1 MKIIFFLLLIS
12 LFISHSSSHRILHQP
27 FFPVTD
33 TPPPPPP
40 PTTTQPPSLP
50 PSPQPQSLPKYPF
63 SSLTPPTPTQ
73 PTHHHH
79 NHFFPFFTTPPTPTT
94 TTNPTIPT
102 FPANISSI
110 TLPSPSSSSTKQHD
124 SKKLLSLSLTLSLIS
139 ILFIATIATTLL
151 YRRTHH
157 HKPPSSDSLR
167 LFPANLPTSDKP
179 PPPGPPPTLPPNFST
194 PSTEFLYL
202 GTLVSPLHDPPP
214 PPKPPTTNTVTYA
227 TMGSPELHPLPPLP
241 RQDFNN
247 QNNVEEC
254 SLTDSEVDGHENFFS
269 PRGSPGVF
277 HTVAPPPPPPPAP
290 AGGFMEKQRK
300 DEVLKPRLKAL
311 HWDKVKSSSEKAM
324 VDGHEN
330 FFSPRGSP
338 GVFHTVAPPPP
349 PPPAPAGG
357 FMERQRKEE
366 VLKPKLKTLHWDK
379 VKSSSEKAMVWD
391 QLKFSTSFQLNEE
404 MIETLF
410 MAKSASTVAPNHSTN
425 EPVVRPMAAE
435 MTQRTRVLD
444 PHKSRNIAILL
455 RAFNLTIDEVCEC
468 ILQGNV
474 DSLGSE
480 LLGSLLKMA
489 PTMEEE
495 AGLKEMN
502 GALFDPAEKFLKA
515 VIDIPFAFKRVDA
528 MLYISNFDN
537 EVDYLKGSF
546 DMIKSACQQLRNSR
560 MFIKLLEAVLVA
572 GNRLNTGT
580 NRGDAQAFRL
590 DTLLKLIDV
599 KGIDGKTTLLHFVVR
614 EIARTEGRVSQV
626 NQQSEL
632 CDEVESTKR
641 GLEVVSSLSGELS
654 SVKKAATMDIDMLS
668 KEAERLAT
676 GLTKI
681 NEMAALNERCGS
693 NKRFSDSMNMFLKKA
708 GDDIVQIE
716 GEERVAV
723 SMVKET
729 TEYFHGSSTIEESQP
744 LWIFMVVRDFLL
756 VLDRVSKDV
765 RKSNERTTV
774 GSRSLPSVF
783 PRFNGPLD
791 FSSFDG

>member
-33 TPPPPPP
+33 TPPPPP
-40 PTTTQPPSLP
+40 TTTQPPSLP
-50 PSPQPQSLPKYPF
+50 PSPQPQPQSQPKYPF

-214 PPKPPTTNTVTYA
+214 PPKPPTTTNTVTYA

-269 PRGSPGVF
+269 PRGSPVVL

-290 AGGFMEKQRK
+290 A
-300 DEVLKPRLKAL
+300 
-311 HWDKVKSSSEKAM
+311 
-324 VDGHEN
+324 
-330 FFSPRGSP
+330 
-338 GVFHTVAPPPP
+338 T
-349 PPPAPAGG
+349 AGG

-366 VLKPKLKTLHWDK
+366 VLKPKLKALHWDK

-404 MIETLF
+404 KIETLF
-410 MAKSASTVAPNHSTN
+410 RAKSSSTVAPNHSTN

-599 KGIDGKTTLLHFVVR
+599 KGIDGKTTLLHFVVQ

-681 NEMAALNERCGS
+681 NEMVALNERCGS

-708 GDDIVQIE
+708 GDDIIQIE

-765 RKSNERTTV
+765 GKSNERTTV